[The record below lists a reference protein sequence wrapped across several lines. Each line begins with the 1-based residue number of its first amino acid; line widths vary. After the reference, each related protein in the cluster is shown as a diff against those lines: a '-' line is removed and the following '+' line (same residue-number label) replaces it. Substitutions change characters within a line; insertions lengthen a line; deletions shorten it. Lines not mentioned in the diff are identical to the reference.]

1 MSNFDTSVKGLKM
14 LTQEERE
21 EIINAAVERV
31 LLAIPDVIG
40 NLMANHAMLHKL
52 NSEFYKAHPEFAKR
66 KDIVQAVVEYTEG
79 KNPLSKYEDIL
90 QKAVPEIE
98 RRLLI
103 AKDVNVDTVQKNI
116 QRDFSSVDTSQNGV
130 L

>member
-1 MSNFDTSVKGLKM
+1 M
-14 LTQEERE
+14 LTQEDKE
-21 EIINAAVERV
+21 EIIAAAVERT
-31 LLAIPDVIG
+31 LLTIPEVIG

-66 KDIVQAVVEYTEG
+66 KDIVQAVVEYVEG
-79 KNPLSKYEDIL
+79 KNPLLKYEEIL

-98 RRLLI
+98 RRMI
-103 AKDVNVDTVQKNI
+103 AVKDVNVDSVTKVI
-116 QRDFSSVDTSQNGV
+116 PRDFSNVDVSQNGV

>member
-1 MSNFDTSVKGLKM
+1 MI
-14 LTQEERE
+14 TQEEKE
-21 EIINAAVERV
+21 EIIAAAVERT

-52 NSEFYKAHPEFAKR
+52 NSQFYKDHPEFAKR
-66 KDIVQAVVEYTEG
+66 KDIVQAAVEYVEG
-79 KNPLSKYEDIL
+79 KNPLLKYEEIL

-98 RRLLI
+98 RRMI
-103 AKDVNVDTVQKNI
+103 AAKDVNVDSVTKVI
-116 QRDFSSVDTSQNGV
+116 PRDFSNVDISQNGV

>member
-1 MSNFDTSVKGLKM
+1 MSNFDTSWKGLKM
-14 LTQEERE
+14 ITQEEKE
-21 EIINAAVERV
+21 EIIAAAVERT

-52 NSEFYKAHPEFAKR
+52 NSQFYKDHPEFAKR
-66 KDIVQAVVEYTEG
+66 KDIVQAVVEAVEG
-79 KNPLSKYEDIL
+79 KNPLMKYEDIL
-90 QKAVPEIE
+90 QKSVPEIE

-103 AKDVNVDTVQKNI
+103 SKDVNVDSVVKEIPRN
-116 QRDFSSVDTSQNGV
+116 FSSVDVSQNGV

>member
-1 MSNFDTSVKGLKM
+1 M
-14 LTQEERE
+14 LTQEEKE
-21 EIINAAVERV
+21 EIIAAAVERT
-31 LLAIPDVIG
+31 LLAIPEVIG

-90 QKAVPEIE
+90 EKSVPEIE
-98 RRLLI
+98 RRMLAI
-103 AKDVNVDTVQKNI
+103 KDVSVDDVPKAI
-116 QRDFSSVDTSQNGV
+116 PRDFSKVDISQNGV

>member
-1 MSNFDTSVKGLKM
+1 M

>member
-1 MSNFDTSVKGLKM
+1 M
-14 LTQEERE
+14 LTQEEKE
-21 EIINAAVERV
+21 EIINTAVERT
-31 LLAIPDVIG
+31 LLAIPEVVG

-79 KNPLSKYEDIL
+79 KNPLTKYEDIL
-90 QKAVPEIE
+90 QIAVPEIE

-103 AKDVNVDTVQKNI
+103 AKDVNVDSVQKAI
-116 QRDFSSVDTSQNGV
+116 PRDFSSADVSSNGV

>member
-1 MSNFDTSVKGLKM
+1 MSNFDTSPKGLKM

-21 EIINAAVERV
+21 EIISAAVERT

-52 NSEFYKAHPEFAKR
+52 NSQFYKDHPEFAKR
-66 KDIVQAVVEYTEG
+66 KDIVQAAVEYVEG
-79 KNPLSKYEDIL
+79 KNPLLKYEEIL
-90 QKAVPEIE
+90 QKAIPEIE
-98 RRLLI
+98 RRMI
-103 AKDVNVDTVQKNI
+103 AVKDVNVDSVAKVI
-116 QRDFSSVDTSQNGV
+116 PKDFSSVDISQNGV

>member
-1 MSNFDTSVKGLKM
+1 MI
-14 LTQEERE
+14 TQEEKE
-21 EIINAAVERV
+21 EIIAAAVERT

-52 NSEFYKAHPEFAKR
+52 NSQFYKDHPEFAKR

>member
-1 MSNFDTSVKGLKM
+1 MSFFDTSWKGLKM
-14 LTQEERE
+14 LTQEEKE
-21 EIINAAVERV
+21 EIIAAAVERT
-31 LLAIPDVIG
+31 LLAIPEVIG

-90 QKAVPEIE
+90 EKSVPEIE
-98 RRLLI
+98 RRMLAI
-103 AKDVNVDTVQKNI
+103 KDVSVDDVPKAI
-116 QRDFSSVDTSQNGV
+116 PRDFSKVDISQNGV